1 MPKKKLVVTE
11 DLIRSCLP
19 DAPKGCS
26 HVLSKHT
33 ARVWKVAVAYGPTYA
48 PLSRPDG
55 GEATWGFIK
64 STGAVHRP
72 KNFKTP
78 GEEVCHILDA
88 GELSGYSSIIP
99 TKTVI
104 TDD

>member
-1 MPKKKLVVTE
+1 MAKKLTVTDE
-11 DLIRSCLP
+11 LILSCLP
-19 DAPKGCS
+19 DAPEGRWFT
-26 HVLSKHT
+26 LSKHS
-33 ARVWKVAVAYGPTYA
+33 ARVWKVCLNAPGTVV

-55 GEATWGFIK
+55 FQTVWGFVK

-72 KNFKTP
+72 KSFKTP

-88 GELSGYSSIIP
+88 GELSGYTSIIP

-104 TDD
+104 TD